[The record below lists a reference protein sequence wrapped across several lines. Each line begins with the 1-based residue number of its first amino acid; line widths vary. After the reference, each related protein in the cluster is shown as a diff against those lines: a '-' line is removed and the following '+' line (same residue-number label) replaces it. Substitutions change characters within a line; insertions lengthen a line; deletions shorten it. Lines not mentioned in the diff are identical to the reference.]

1 MDFEM
6 PFNITNFDMDFF
18 TIGVGIFLILIGI
31 LYYAIFHKHHKKNKV
46 DFSELI
52 SLLAKFY
59 SLTIISIIMIIL
71 GIYCI
76 ISVNSYK
83 EDRSQ
88 VVMGII
94 LGIGIISGTIINYI
108 FYIKR
113 NLKDYEPVERE
124 LVKKR
129 MIQVGEILELI
140 FFIIFMTMPIW
151 RIPKFIDVF
160 ENTKQLIIELLRAF
174 GLSIASII
182 LLFSLNPINIKQKI
196 DNFLNKEKKQA
207 TKETKK

>member
-1 MDFEM
+1 MNFEIPININIDFL
-6 PFNITNFDMDFF
+6 
-18 TIGVGIFLILIGI
+18 TIGLGIFLILIGV

-59 SLTIISIIMIIL
+59 SLTIMSIIMIIL
-71 GIYCI
+71 GVYCI
-76 ISVNSYK
+76 ISANSYR
-83 EDRSQ
+83 EDRTQ
-88 VVMGII
+88 VIMGVI

-124 LVKKR
+124 IVKKR
-129 MIQVGEILELI
+129 IIQIGEVLELI

-151 RIPKFIDVF
+151 RIPKFIEIF
-160 ENTKQLIIELLRAF
+160 SNRKELIIELLRAF

-182 LLFSLNPINIKQKI
+182 LLFALNPVNIKTKI
-196 DNFLNKEKKQA
+196 EDLFNKENKSDH
-207 TKETKK
+207 

>member
-31 LYYAIFHKHHKKNKV
+31 LYYAIFHKHHKRNEV
-46 DFSELI
+46 DFSEII

-151 RIPKFIDVF
+151 RIPMFIDVF
-160 ENTKQLIIELLRAF
+160 ENTKQLIIELVRAF

>member
-31 LYYAIFHKHHKKNKV
+31 LYYAIFHKHHKRNEV

-52 SLLAKFY
+52 SLLTKFY

-76 ISVNSYK
+76 ISANSYK

-124 LVKKR
+124 LIKKR
-129 MIQVGEILELI
+129 IIQIGEVLELI
-140 FFIIFMTMPIW
+140 FFIIFMLMPIW
-151 RIPKFIDVF
+151 RIPQFISVF
-160 ENTKQLIIELLRAF
+160 ENTKELIKELVRAF
-174 GLSIASII
+174 GLSISAII
-182 LLFSLNPINIKQKI
+182 LLFSLNPVDIKTKI
-196 DNFLNKEKKQA
+196 KAILKSEKK
-207 TKETKK
+207 

>member
-1 MDFEM
+1 MNFEIPININIDFL
-6 PFNITNFDMDFF
+6 
-18 TIGVGIFLILIGI
+18 TIGLGIFLILIGV

-59 SLTIISIIMIIL
+59 SLTIMSIIMIIL
-71 GIYCI
+71 GVYCI
-76 ISVNSYK
+76 ISANSYR
-83 EDRSQ
+83 EDRTQ
-88 VVMGII
+88 VIMGVI

-113 NLKDYEPVERE
+113 NLKDYELVERE
-124 LVKKR
+124 RVKKR
-129 MIQVGEILELI
+129 IIQIGEVLELI

-151 RIPKFIDVF
+151 RIPKFIEIF
-160 ENTKQLIIELLRAF
+160 SNRKELIIELLRAF

-182 LLFSLNPINIKQKI
+182 LLFALNPVNIKTKI
-196 DNFLNKEKKQA
+196 EDLFNKENKSDH
-207 TKETKK
+207 

>member
-1 MDFEM
+1 MNFEM
-6 PFNITNFDMDFF
+6 PFNITNFNMDSF
-18 TIGVGIFLILIGI
+18 TIVVGIILILIGV
-31 LYYAIFHKHHKKNKV
+31 LYYAIFHKHHKKNEV

-52 SLLAKFY
+52 SLLTKFY
-59 SLTIISIIMIIL
+59 SLTIMSMIMIIL
-71 GIYCI
+71 GVYCI
-76 ISVNSYK
+76 ISANSYK
-83 EDRSQ
+83 EDRTQ
-88 VVMGII
+88 VIMGVV

-108 FYIKR
+108 FYIKK